1 MSSVPDNRYQQ
12 YLHDNDQAKKL
23 TFLLGGGENKEWT
36 PAEAAD
42 WFAEKYLPDLKDNS
56 VRFPAEWL
64 YSGCSIQTP
73 DLPPDQIEQQ
83 MYQTVEDGEK
93 NAVGSFMGNKT
104 GEYAEHTIYKFLTG
118 THATSRTALLCNYT
132 VKKFRLFTGQPKQNQ
147 VEDSQEFDFILIL
160 PCKKFVHIEVKNGK
174 GGGGDW
180 IGQLSKGEEFYTEV
194 LGVLAAAG
202 IDMIN
207 WEFVPVA
214 AFPNAKIQSKVVTLY
229 T

>member
-1 MSSVPDNRYQQ
+1 MSSVPDNR
-12 YLHDNDQAKKL
+12 L

-42 WFAEKYLPDLKDNS
+42 WFAEKYLPDIKDNS

-104 GEYAEHTIYKFLTG
+104 GDNAEHAIYKFLTG
-118 THATSRTALLCNYT
+118 SGTHATSITALLRNYI

-147 VEDSQEFDFILIL
+147 VEDSQEFDFIFIL

-180 IGQLSKGEEFYTEV
+180 IGQLSKGKEFYNEV

-214 AFPNAKIQSKVVTLY
+214 AFPNAEIQSKVVTLY